1 MGHNFTTIGKHAFL
15 ISAAA
20 LFIGGFYTSAMAND
34 RMAGSGPKSP
44 VPKQETVKEKDSDAP
59 KAKRAPEDMPGTLD
73 VNFKLL
79 ETEGYYAPNDS
90 RALGIDLWMGTKRS
104 ELIKYLSASYDNLQ
118 YRSLLQLL
126 KSALLTTA
134 DTTLLNNNERAKD
147 GMDLT
152 TLRLEK
158 LLELGFY
165 QEAATIYSRN
175 HAEPYH
181 ERYARAGVY
190 ALMYSRQM
198 PLACVETQVVMERFK
213 SVTFWQQMEKIC
225 SVILL
230 KNVPE
235 KDRPDLGNVKLE
247 TKTLE
252 KAVSNQKYIYKAD
265 SADDLKDLSP
275 LTIAVLHAD
284 NRIDFSGFNIS
295 DAQKMPH
302 HVVRLLLDSPT
313 ISEEARFR
321 LNVESARRGLI
332 SVQEL
337 TDYYNTLGE
346 DIVGSRETSLKAY
359 ANVGGWKRLPYLYFA
374 SGNVAKGEE
383 MKTILT
389 KAIQLEDEYGNAAIW
404 PFLDIFK
411 SLSPDSISDSMIRTG
426 IRVFTHTITPI
437 PDSWAERWIAS
448 HNNLPTTYD
457 QLSATDYAALLN
469 SDISLDKV
477 LQPIDK
483 EEEVEGNLSHQQH
496 LTNIIYEKLD
506 KSRKLHNYVPKIVY
520 EKQEGLTPTDDYVMP
535 LSGLLERLA
544 ESKKD
549 KRLGETVLISSIL
562 LEPLKPSAIDGA
574 LLGQVLDS
582 LITVGLTKEAQSL
595 ANEVM
600 LGFE

>member
-1 MGHNFTTIGKHAFL
+1 M
-15 ISAAA
+15 
-20 LFIGGFYTSAMAND
+20 
-34 RMAGSGPKSP
+34 
-44 VPKQETVKEKDSDAP
+44 
-59 KAKRAPEDMPGTLD
+59 
-73 VNFKLL
+73 
-79 ETEGYYAPNDS
+79 
-90 RALGIDLWMGTKRS
+90 
-104 ELIKYLSASYDNLQ
+104 
-118 YRSLLQLL
+118 
-126 KSALLTTA
+126 
-134 DTTLLNNNERAKD
+134 
-147 GMDLT
+147 
-152 TLRLEK
+152 
-158 LLELGFY
+158 
-165 QEAATIYSRN
+165 
-175 HAEPYH
+175 
-181 ERYARAGVY
+181 
-190 ALMYSRQM
+190 
-198 PLACVETQVVMERFK
+198 
-213 SVTFWQQMEKIC
+213 
-225 SVILL
+225 
-230 KNVPE
+230 
-235 KDRPDLGNVKLE
+235 
-247 TKTLE
+247 
-252 KAVSNQKYIYKAD
+252 
-265 SADDLKDLSP
+265 
-275 LTIAVLHAD
+275 LHAD